1 MKFLRSLVL
10 VNLLLFSWLVPFSCV
25 DKVEPDLCQLYLKD
39 TFFAGID
46 ADIIRPK
53 PLNATNTVVYSSF
66 PYGLLVAQGT
76 GEMNIRTSQGGIYR
90 VTAEYESS
98 QNGRTVQRVCN
109 MLLRVNNIYYG
120 GDRCVDYDLDT
131 ELSPL
136 YNGEAVLPSTLPPGT
151 EFDTPPASEIS
162 ALQQGLV
169 INRKTGVM
177 NLYETMQN
185 ISKSGLNEQK
195 FALYYRIGD
204 NPNNQKIEIIFT
216 IIGSSCNNKLGG
228 RTEKPGQRVRVASL

>member
-1 MKFLRSLVL
+1 MKFLRRLIFIK
-10 VNLLLFSWLVPFSCV
+10 LLLVSWLVPFSCI
-25 DKVEPDLCQLYLKD
+25 DKVEPDVCQLYFKD

-46 ADIIRPK
+46 ADIIRPTA
-53 PLNATNTVVYSSF
+53 LNATSTVMYSSF

-76 GEMNIRTSQGGIYR
+76 GELNLRTSQGGIYR
-90 VTAEYESS
+90 VTAEYEAS
-98 QNGRTVQRVCN
+98 QNGRTVQKVCN

-131 ELSPL
+131 ELIPL
-136 YNGEAVLPSTLPPGT
+136 FNGESVTATTLPPRT
-151 EFDTPPASEIS
+151 EFDTPPTGEIS

-169 INRKTGVM
+169 INRKTGSM

-185 ISKSGLNEQK
+185 IRKNGFTEQK
-195 FALYYRIGD
+195 YNLYYRIGD
-204 NPNNQKIEIIFT
+204 SPNIQKLEIIFT

-228 RTEKPGQRVRVASL
+228 RIERPGQRIRVSSR

>member
-1 MKFLRSLVL
+1 MKFLRRLVL
-10 VNLLLFSWLVPFSCV
+10 VNLLLFSWLVPFSCT
-25 DKVEPDLCQLYLKD
+25 DKVEPDLCQLYFKD

-53 PLNATNTVVYSSF
+53 ALNATNTVVYSSF

-90 VTAEYESS
+90 VTAEYEAN
-98 QNGRTVQRVCN
+98 QNGRTVQKVCN

-120 GDRCVDYDLDT
+120 GDRCVDFDLDT

-136 YNGEAVLPSTLPPGT
+136 LNGDPVSTLPPRT
-151 EFDTPPASEIS
+151 EFDTPPANEIS

-185 ISKSGLNEQK
+185 ISKSGLTEQK
-195 FALYYRIGD
+195 FTLYYRIGD
-204 NPNNQKIEIIFT
+204 NLNNQRIEIIFT

-228 RTEKPGQRVRVASL
+228 RIEKPGLRVRVSSI